1 MTPCYL
7 NINIALV
14 LQSCHVSGSPWRVAY
29 LAEGGEP
36 GLVSGGAAP
45 VGRVLEVKVEA
56 VEVPCPQEVD
66 AGPHELVSIGP
77 SGQHRRH
84 RGRAEVPPP
93 NG

>member
-1 MTPCYL
+1 MCQ
-7 NINIALV
+7 ALQGV
-14 LQSCHVSGSPWRVAY
+14 GGGGGGGGGAY

-56 VEVPCPQEVD
+56 VEVPFPQEVD
-66 AGPHELVSIGP
+66 AGPHELFSIFT

-84 RGRAEVPPP
+84 RGRAHVPPP
-93 NG
+93 DG